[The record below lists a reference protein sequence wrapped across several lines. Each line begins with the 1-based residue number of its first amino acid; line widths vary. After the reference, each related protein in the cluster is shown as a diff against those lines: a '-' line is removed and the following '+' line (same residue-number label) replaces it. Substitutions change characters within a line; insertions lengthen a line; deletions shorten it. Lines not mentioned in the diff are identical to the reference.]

1 VASQHITYFLLRCL
15 PCVLHPLNEYGG
27 NLAPYPAVLSTAAA
41 LPALLSS
48 LTLNQAASV
57 AGQNELASTQV
68 SQRGSL
74 IRFQAR
80 MVGSSLYFLP
90 GD

>member
-1 VASQHITYFLLRCL
+1 MMGPHS
-15 PCVLHPLNEYGG
+15 
-27 NLAPYPAVLSTAAA
+27 AVPSTAAVL
-41 LPALLSS
+41 LPLLSS

-80 MVGSSLYFLP
+80 MVGSSVYFLP
-90 GD
+90 GG